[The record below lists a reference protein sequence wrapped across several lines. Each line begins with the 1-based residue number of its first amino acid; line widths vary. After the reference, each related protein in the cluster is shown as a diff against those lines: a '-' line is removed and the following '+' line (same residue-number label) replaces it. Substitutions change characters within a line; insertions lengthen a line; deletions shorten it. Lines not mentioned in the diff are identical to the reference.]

1 MMIRI
6 DTQLMTMIIINIMIN
21 NHDTDDLINHDNLI
35 KHDDLIKDVNLIKAG
50 DDEDGSVKEM

>member
-1 MMIRI
+1 
-6 DTQLMTMIIINIMIN
+6 MIN